1 MPCAYIEKIK
11 DYLEEKLPKKEM
23 EAMEKHLES
32 CKECQ
37 AKLDNYLDNKLNLE
51 TETPDVEDK
60 VLVSKIKARIKGM
73 RRITLYGL
81 LGFTLGLFS
90 RFYTL
95 DNFFLTKAVMAL
107 PYKLAEFVL
116 SIFFSGNVP
125 LFWEGG
131 GYHYQGKMGLFPY
144 HPMLDILATTV
155 TPSIIASFIA
165 VIIGYLLSD
174 KRVFPRKH
182 IIKFAATWLIILL
195 VWIGILYGTY
205 NHALGKINNLEGI
218 NAMTVYTIEENN
230 TSWLITIDNDALMNE
245 KYARL
250 ITIISEAEKV
260 GKKIYPQGKNG
271 YEMLVNFSGGGTI
284 PIFVDNDSG
293 EMVVRDGN
301 AYQIPPEKLEYI
313 NRVLGGIQND

>member
-1 MPCAYIEKIK
+1 MACTYIEKIK

-51 TETPDVEDK
+51 TEPPDVEDEI
-60 VLVSKIKARIKGM
+60 LVSKIKARIKGM

-81 LGFTLGLFS
+81 LGFILGLFS
-90 RFYTL
+90 RFYTM

-116 SIFFSGNVP
+116 SIFFSGNVLP
-125 LFWEGG
+125 LWERSF
-131 GYHYQGKMGLFPY
+131 YHYQGEMGFFPN
-144 HPMLDILATTV
+144 HLILDFLATTV
-155 TPSIIASFIA
+155 TPAIITSFIA

-174 KRVFPRKH
+174 KKVFPRKH
-182 IIKFAATWLIILL
+182 IIRFAATWLIILL

-205 NHALGKINNLEGI
+205 NHALGKINNLQGI
-218 NAMTVYTIEENN
+218 KAMTVYTIEENG
-230 TSWLITIDNDALMNE
+230 TSWLITIENDALMNE

-250 ITIISEAEKV
+250 MTIISEAGKV
-260 GKKIYPQGKNG
+260 GKKIYPQEKDG

-284 PIFVDNDSG
+284 PIFVDKDSG
-293 EMVVRDGN
+293 EMVVRNGN
-301 AYQIPPEKLEYI
+301 AYRIPPEKLEYI
-313 NRVLGGIQND
+313 NRVLGAFL